1 VRYTLKKSE
10 ILRGRKIFQTIR
22 KRGKKLEGNVL
33 RCLVLEEIYH
43 ENLHTRP
50 LLFGVIVSKA
60 IKKAVDRNLIRRRIK
75 ESYRLNK
82 KLLEIPSGERSRH
95 LKLLFLYPKVS
106 ALPFDN
112 PPFREIDR
120 DMKSL
125 LTAIAVGKYV

>member
-1 VRYTLKKSE
+1 MRYTLKKSE

-22 KRGKKLEGNVL
+22 KRGKKLEGNIL
-33 RCLVLEEIYH
+33 RCLVLEEIDH
-43 ENLHTRP
+43 ENLDTHT

-82 KLLEIPSGERSRH
+82 NLLEIPSGERSRN

-106 ALPFDN
+106 ALPFDS